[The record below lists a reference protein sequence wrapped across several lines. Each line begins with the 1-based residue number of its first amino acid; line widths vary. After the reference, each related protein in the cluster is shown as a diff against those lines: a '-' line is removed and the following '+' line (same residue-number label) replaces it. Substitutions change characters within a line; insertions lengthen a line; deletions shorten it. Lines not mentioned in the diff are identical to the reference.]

1 MRPLASNFHN
11 GKEDKE
17 RISSENI
24 SSALDVF

>member
-17 RISSENI
+17 CISIENI
-24 SSALDVF
+24 SSVLDIF